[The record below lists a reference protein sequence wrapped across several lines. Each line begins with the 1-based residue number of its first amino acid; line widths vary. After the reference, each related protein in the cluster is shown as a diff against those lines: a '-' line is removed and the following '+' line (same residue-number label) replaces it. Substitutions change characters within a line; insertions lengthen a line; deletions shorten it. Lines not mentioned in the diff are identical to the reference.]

1 MSVTIRRARADDR
14 DPIAAFTADT
24 FEWGDYV
31 ADAFQGWLEEAGT
44 AVFVVVDENDAPV
57 ALAGGRMLSPTE
69 AWFHAARVRPD
80 HRGRG
85 FAGRLAEV
93 LMAWAKDEG
102 GRVGRLLIEDWNEAS
117 KRHIAKVDFRPV
129 ARVALCVRGAGDAS
143 PVPAGNGG
151 KRAPARLRARP
162 ASSAEAEPAY
172 ASWSVGPLGRAARGL
187 FGVHWSFRRLAP
199 GDLADAAKSDALWEI
214 GAGWAMAFRQDMALE
229 VPWIETRP
237 EDAGDLIRAIVDLA
251 ASTGAESIRLWIPT
265 TDWLVQEA
273 RRERFEI
280 HPMAVYAR
288 EL

>member
-14 DPIAAFTADT
+14 EAIAAFTTDT

-31 ADAFQGWLEEAGT
+31 ADAFHGWLEEPGT
-44 AVFVVVDENDAPV
+44 AVFVVVDEKDMPV

-85 FAGRLAEV
+85 LAGQLAEV
-93 LMAWAKDEG
+93 LMDWAKDG
-102 GRVGRLLIEDWNEAS
+102 GGLVGRLLIEDWNEAS
-117 KRHIAKVDFRPV
+117 KRHIAKIDFREV
-129 ARVALCVRGAGDAS
+129 ARVALSVRGAGDAS

-151 KRAPARLRARP
+151 KRAPARLQARP
-162 ASSAEAEPAY
+162 ARSAEAEPAY

-187 FGVHWSFRRLAP
+187 FGVHWSFRRLTP
-199 GDLADAAKSDALWEI
+199 GDLADAARNDALWEI
-214 GAGWAMAFRQDMALE
+214 GAGWAMASRQDMALE
-229 VPWIETRP
+229 VPWMETRP

-251 ASTGAESIRLWIPT
+251 ASAGAESIRLWLPT